1 MMMDPLA
8 THPARSSPM
17 VAESGPGPV
26 PELTGFVPDGLQRG
40 ARYALVGLVVNVVLV
55 IVKISAGLLGSSYAL
70 VADGVES
77 GTDVFASLIVWR
89 GLNVAR
95 KEADPDYHFGYGKAE
110 TIAAAAVSL
119 ILLAAAAGI
128 AWNALLEI
136 QTPGP
141 VPQPFTLLVL
151 VSVIFVKEVM
161 FRKVAAAGDG
171 ADSRALKTDAWHHRS
186 DAITSAAAFVGISLA
201 LVGGETWAPA
211 DDWAALLGS
220 VIIATNG
227 LRLLRPAVLD
237 LMDRAP
243 DQAVLDRVRG
253 LAAAVEGVRGVEKV
267 QARRAGVGYL
277 VAIHVEAD
285 PTMTLRDAHKLGGR
299 VRSSIR
305 RDRSILDA
313 LVHMEPHEPEA

>member
-1 MMMDPLA
+1 
-8 THPARSSPM
+8 M

-95 KEADPDYHFGYGKAE
+95 KQADHDYHFGYGKAE

-128 AWNALLEI
+128 AWNALREI
-136 QTPGP
+136 QSPGP

-313 LVHMEPHEPEA
+313 LVHMEPHEPET